1 MTPFTVG
8 LVCIALLI
16 ILLFSGIP
24 VGAVMGIMGFIGL
37 SYLRGIDAALSVLG
51 SAPFETAFMHSLS
64 AVVLFVLMGSLC
76 AATGLNKSLYI
87 TAYKWLGHMRG
98 GLSIA
103 TIAGCAGFG
112 AITGSSV
119 AGTATMGT
127 VAIPEMRKY
136 KYDLGLATA
145 SVATGGTLGVLIP
158 PSLGFI
164 VYAIITEQSIG
175 KLFLSG
181 ILPGVLLSIL
191 LMLTIY
197 ILCLRNPHLGPR
209 GPVTSF
215 REKLISIKDIWQVGA
230 LFLLVIGGM
239 YLGIFSPTEA
249 GAIGAFGAFIL
260 GLVGRQFSRKN
271 IVRAILDTTRI
282 STFIIFILI
291 GATIFGYFLAV
302 STVPIEVARFA
313 AELPV
318 SRYIILLVILLV
330 YMFLGCIMEA
340 FSMII
345 LTLPTF
351 YPVIL
356 NLGFDPI
363 WFGVIMVLTMEM
375 GMITPP
381 VGLNVFVVCGVA
393 KDISSVTIFRS
404 IIPFWIAILVCI
416 IILIFF
422 PQIALF
428 LPSLKT

>member
-8 LVCIALLI
+8 LIGIALLI
-16 ILLFSGIP
+16 VLLFSGIP
-24 VGAVMGIMGFIGL
+24 VGSVMGMVGFVGL

-76 AATGLNKSLYI
+76 ATMGLNQSLYH
-87 TAYKWLGHMRG
+87 TAYKWLGHMKG
-98 GLSIA
+98 GLAIT
-103 TIAGCAGFG
+103 TIAGCAGFS
-112 AITGSSV
+112 AVTGSSV
-119 AGTATMGT
+119 AGSATMGT
-127 VAIPEMRKY
+127 VALPEMRKY
-136 KYDLGLATA
+136 KYDLGLATS
-145 SVATGGTLGVLIP
+145 SVAAGGTLGVLIP
-158 PSLGFI
+158 PSLALI
-164 VYAIITEQSIG
+164 VYAIITEASIG
-175 KLFLSG
+175 KLFLAG

-197 ILCLRNPHLGPR
+197 IRCLRNPRLGPR

-215 REKLISIKDIWQVGA
+215 REKIVSIKDIWQVVA
-230 LFLLVIGGM
+230 LFLVVIGGM
-239 YLGIFSPTEA
+239 YIGVFSPTEA
-249 GAIGAFGAFIL
+249 GAIGAFATFAI
-260 GLVGRQFSRKN
+260 GLAGRRFNRQN
-271 IVRAILDTTRI
+271 VVRAILDTTRI
-282 STFIIFILI
+282 SAFIVFILI

-302 STVPIEVARFA
+302 STVPIKVARFA
-313 AELPV
+313 AELPI
-318 SRYIILLVILLV
+318 SRHIILMVILAI

-351 YPVIL
+351 FPVIV

-393 KDISSVTIFRS
+393 KDVSPVTIFKG
-404 IIPFWIAILVCI
+404 ILPFWITILVCI
-416 IILIFF
+416 MILILF
-422 PQIALF
+422 PKIALF
-428 LPSLKT
+428 LPGVV